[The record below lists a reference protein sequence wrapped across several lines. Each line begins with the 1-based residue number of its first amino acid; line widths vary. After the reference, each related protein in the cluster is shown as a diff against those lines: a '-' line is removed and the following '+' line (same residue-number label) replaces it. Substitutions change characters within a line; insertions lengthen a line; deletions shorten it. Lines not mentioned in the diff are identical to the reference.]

1 MWLLVAMLVLSPHH
15 CVRCA
20 LVHSSPSMVRLAP
33 RCLPTCWH
41 FARRSP
47 RLATSLTNSRYVAI
61 TLFHHLFCN
70 RRAYTARLPACPP
83 AQPSLLNKR
92 LKGLMPGL
100 SAKVFRTYN
109 ASVTLEKELPDMSEL
124 ASAQEKVN
132 AYDKANR
139 EVAILCNHQR
149 TVPAKF
155 KENFAKLEARVQ
167 WGLGSV
173 VPRWCRQ
180 PDVK

>member
-1 MWLLVAMLVLSPHH
+1 
-15 CVRCA
+15 
-20 LVHSSPSMVRLAP
+20 
-33 RCLPTCWH
+33 
-41 FARRSP
+41 
-47 RLATSLTNSRYVAI
+47 
-61 TLFHHLFCN
+61 
-70 RRAYTARLPACPP
+70 
-83 AQPSLLNKR
+83 
-92 LKGLMPGL
+92 MPGL

-167 WGLGSV
+167 
-173 VPRWCRQ
+173 
-180 PDVK
+180 